1 MEALMPI
8 TVEAVRDA
16 LSTVMEPEL
25 HQDLITLDFVKDIKV
40 QDRDVSFTIM
50 LTTPACPL
58 KHVLQADSEEA
69 IRGRL
74 PDVRRIDITFG
85 SNVRADS
92 RIMEKL
98 RIPVKTVVAVGS
110 GKGGVG
116 KTTVSCNLAVA
127 LAMEGATVGL
137 LDADIY
143 GPNVP
148 IMMGV
153 EDLPESRDGKLVP
166 APAHG
171 VQVMSMGFLIPED
184 QALVWRGPMIH
195 SALQQLFTEV
205 AWSELDYLVVDL
217 PPGTGDAQ
225 LSLSQLVPLSGGI
238 VVTTPQLV
246 SVADAR
252 RAVDAYNR
260 LSVPVLGVVE
270 NMAGEVFGSGGGEQA
285 AKELGLGFLGRIPLD
300 PSIRSGGDGGTPIV
314 ASDPEGQ
321 TAQAFRAMARVLAG
335 RLSVL
340 RFRDT
345 AQAGSAR

>member
-1 MEALMPI
+1 MPI

-25 HQDLITLDFVKDIKV
+25 HQDLITLDFVKEIKV
-40 QDRDVSFTIM
+40 SERDVSFTIM

-58 KHVLQADSEEA
+58 KHVLQADSEAA

-74 PDVRRIDITFG
+74 PEVKKIDITFG

-98 RIPVKTVVAVGS
+98 KIPVKTVVAVGS

-127 LAMEGATVGL
+127 LALEGAKVGL

-148 IMMGV
+148 MMMGV
-153 EDLPESRDGKLVP
+153 LELPEGKDGKLTP
-166 APAHG
+166 ARAHG
-171 VQVMSMGFLIPED
+171 VEVMSMGFLIPED

-205 AWSELDYLVVDL
+205 AWGELDYLVVDL

-238 VVTTPQLV
+238 VVTTPQAV
-246 SVADAR
+246 SLADAR

-260 LSVPVLGVVE
+260 LGVPVLGLVE
-270 NMAGEVFGSGGGEQA
+270 NMAGAVFGEGGGERA
-285 AKELGLGFLGRIPLD
+285 AKEMGLGFLGRVGLD
-300 PSIRSGGDGGTPIV
+300 PRITQGGDGGQPIV
-314 ASDPEGQ
+314 ARDPEGA
-321 TAQAFRAMARVLAG
+321 TAQAFRAMARQLAG
-335 RLSVL
+335 RLAVQQFQGA
-340 RFRDT
+340 R
-345 AQAGSAR
+345 AG

>member
-1 MEALMPI
+1 MPI
-8 TVEAVRDA
+8 SVEAVRDA

-25 HQDLITLDFVKDIKV
+25 HQDLITLDFVKEIQV
-40 QDRDVSFTIM
+40 QGRDVSFTIM

-58 KHVLQADSEEA
+58 KHVLQADSEAA

-74 PDVRRIDITFG
+74 PEVGKIDITFG
-85 SNVRADS
+85 SSVRADS
-92 RIMEKL
+92 RIMDKL
-98 RIPVKTVVAVGS
+98 KIPVKTVVAVGS

-127 LAMEGATVGL
+127 LALEGATVGL

-148 IMMGV
+148 MMMGV
-153 EDLPESRDGKLVP
+153 QELPEGRDGKLTP
-166 APAHG
+166 ATAHG

-205 AWSELDYLVVDL
+205 AWGELDYLVVDL

-238 VVTTPQLV
+238 VVTTPQAV
-246 SVADAR
+246 SLSDAR

-260 LSVPVLGVVE
+260 LGVPVLGVVE
-270 NMAGEVFGSGGGEQA
+270 NMAGAVFGEGGGERA
-285 AKELGLGFLGRIPLD
+285 AREMGLGFLGRVGLD
-300 PSIRSGGDGGTPIV
+300 PRITQGGDGGQPIV
-314 ASDPEGQ
+314 ARDRDGV
-321 TAQAFRAMARVLAG
+321 TAQAFRAMARQLAG
-335 RLSVL
+335 RLAVQQ
-340 RFRDT
+340 F
-345 AQAGSAR
+345 QGARSG